1 MTDMDGFPYAEE
13 EDRIRLTVEAG
24 NEFIAFARSIT
35 RSPAEAILGLLIAA
49 RSICEGLPTDTP
61 FDEFYRQVCG
71 LHLAVRTMGGGPP
84 S

>member
-1 MTDMDGFPYAEE
+1 VTDMDGFPYAED

-24 NEFIAFARSIT
+24 NKMIAFAREIT
-35 RSPAEAILGLLIAA
+35 KSPAEAILGLLIAA

-61 FDEFYRQVCG
+61 FDEFYLQVCG
-71 LHLAVRTMGGGPP
+71 LPLAVRTMGGGPP